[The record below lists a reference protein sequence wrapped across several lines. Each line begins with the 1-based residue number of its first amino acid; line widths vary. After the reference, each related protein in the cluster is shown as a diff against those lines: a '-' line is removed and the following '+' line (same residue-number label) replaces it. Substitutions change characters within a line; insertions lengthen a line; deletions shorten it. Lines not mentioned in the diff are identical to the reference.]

1 MGGEPFADLRQDTVA
16 VLGLHLVRLGQD
28 DLEGDR
34 GGVEKAHDL
43 FVHRFDSVTRVDQ
56 HEGPAER
63 GAAREVGLQQPL
75 PFLHHRDRRLGI
87 AVAGQVD
94 EVVTFAEG
102 EEVDFLR
109 AAGRVGGA
117 RQPLAARQGVD
128 QRRFPDIGAAREADL
143 GAVGG
148 GHAVHGDDALQEVR
162 PAREE

>member
-1 MGGEPFADLRQDTVA
+1 MISSSTG
-16 VLGLHLVRLGQD
+16 
-28 DLEGDR
+28 
-34 GGVEKAHDL
+34 
-43 FVHRFDSVTRVDQ
+43 FDSVTRVDQ
-56 HEGPAER
+56 DEGAAER
-63 GAAREVGLQQPL
+63 GAAREIGLEQRL

-117 RQPLAARQGVD
+117 RQRLAARQRVD
-128 QRRFPDIGAAREADL
+128 QRGFADIGAAREADL
-143 GAVGG
+143 GPVGG

>member
-1 MGGEPFADLRQDTVA
+1 VA
-16 VLGLHLVRLGQD
+16 
-28 DLEGDR
+28 
-34 GGVEKAHDL
+34 
-43 FVHRFDSVTRVDQ
+43 
-56 HEGPAER
+56 
-63 GAAREVGLQQPL
+63 
-75 PFLHHRDRRLGI
+75 
-87 AVAGQVD
+87 
-94 EVVTFAEG
+94 FAEG

-117 RQPLAARQGVD
+117 RQRLAARQRVD